1 MTNVA
6 IVGFGYIGSVMGAVL
21 AEQGHSVVGIDQ
33 NEALISNF
41 ALGRC
46 PIPEPDLQDLVAA
59 QVTKGALSFST
70 SIAEINKAD
79 VIIVT
84 VGTPLSPET
93 HKADLSH
100 IRAACESM
108 APFLRDGQLVILKST
123 VPPGVT
129 RTVAGEALLPHA
141 KIRLAFSPERLAE
154 GQAIRDFK
162 TLPIVVGGIDE
173 ESTRAAAEFW
183 RSSLGVQVM
192 ELTSPEA
199 AELVKLANNL
209 WIDLNVALAHDL
221 AKLCDALPY
230 TVDVL
235 EVIAGANTLKKGQH
249 YTNILTPSNGV
260 GGYCLTKDPWFVWA
274 IGKEHGVDLLT
285 PAASRSVNDSMP
297 GYVANQILAKL
308 SGSGVKPADAKIAVM
323 GLAFKTNS
331 GDLRFTPVGPFLDAV
346 HAAGVKDLAICDP
359 MVVEHEATH
368 MGVTLT
374 QDWREALRGANC
386 AAFFAGHDAFKQIT
400 VDDLST
406 LLAPG
411 ALVYDG
417 RMYFSRQDIAAM
429 TAKGLVYQGVG
440 RS

>member
-1 MTNVA
+1 MTSVA

-21 AEQGHSVVGIDQ
+21 ADKGYDVVGVDQ

-41 ALGRC
+41 SLGRC

-59 QVTKGALSFST
+59 QVAAARLTFST
-70 SIAEINKAD
+70 DIAAIAQAD
-79 VIIVT
+79 VVLVT
-84 VGTPLSPET
+84 VGTPLSPDT

-100 IRAACESM
+100 IKAACESM
-108 APFLRDGQLVILKST
+108 TPYVKDGQLIILKST

-129 RTVAGEALLPHA
+129 RLVAGETLMPHA

-154 GQAIRDFK
+154 GQAIRDLK
-162 TLPIVVGGIDE
+162 TLPIVVGGIDA
-173 ESTRAAAEFW
+173 ESTKAAADFW
-183 RSSLGVQVM
+183 RESLGVQVM

-209 WIDLNVALAHDL
+209 WIDLNIALAHDL
-221 AKLCDALPY
+221 AKLCDSLPY
-230 TVDVL
+230 DVDVL
-235 EVIAGANTLKKGQH
+235 EVIGGANTLKKGQH

-274 IGKEHGVDLLT
+274 IGKEHGVELLT
-285 PAASRSVNDSMP
+285 PPASRAVNDSMP
-297 GYVANQILAKL
+297 AYVADQILGQFSSENL
-308 SGSGVKPADAKIAVM
+308 KPSDAKIAVM

-346 HAAGVKDLAICDP
+346 GAAGVTKLAVCDP
-359 MVVEHEATH
+359 MVTEAEGAH
-368 MGVTLT
+368 MGVAMTE
-374 QDWREALRGANC
+374 DWREALRGANC
-386 AAFFAGHDAFKQIT
+386 AAFFVGHDAFKEIS
-400 VDDLST
+400 VDDLAS

-417 RMYFSRQDIAAM
+417 RMYFTRQDIAAM
-429 TAKGLVYQGVG
+429 TARGLVYQGVG
-440 RS
+440 RK